1 MSSKPPGE
9 TQEARLARLAQR
21 DQIGR
26 DRAKNRGLRE
36 LVKVANK
43 RSGLL
48 GGAESGLGATLGV
61 GVPGTPAGRS

>member
-1 MSSKPPGE
+1 MSKKPPGE

-21 DQIGR
+21 DQIGH

-48 GGAESGLGATLGV
+48 GGTESGLATLGV